1 MSIELRAWSE
11 TWAIMEPV
19 LSIHDEARY
28 ETALARADALID
40 DGALNPSHPLH
51 DFLDVLGT
59 LIHAYEEKNCAMPP
73 VGGAQILHFLLEQ
86 HDLGP
91 DHLPE
96 VGDPDE
102 VSAILRGERALN
114 ASQIVRLAAR
124 FQVPTDVFMDP
135 PTRA

>member
-1 MSIELRAWSE
+1 
-11 TWAIMEPV
+11 MEPV

-73 VGGAQILHFLLEQ
+73 VGGAQILRFLLEQ

-91 DHLPE
+91 DRLPE
-96 VGDPDE
+96 VGERHE
-102 VSAILRGERALN
+102 VAAILRGERALN

-124 FQVPTDVFMDP
+124 FQVPADVFMDP